1 MTAHAAPAPAAA
13 APASLPAGTRAR
25 IVARSFLVQAAW
37 SYEAM
42 VGPGL
47 AWVMEPALRALPGGR
62 DGAAYRAAV
71 ARHAQYFNC
80 HPYLATVAVGALA
93 RLEHDRE
100 PAAAIER
107 FRGAL
112 PGPLGSVGDRL
123 VWAAWLPACAL
134 LGLLAWGLGAGA
146 GVAVAAFL
154 VPYNAGHLWMRAWGL
169 EAGWRNG
176 RQVAAAI
183 AGPVLR
189 DGPAHLARVAAALA
203 GLALPLVTARVVGGD
218 RVLGGLVLA
227 ASLPAGYVIARLHGR
242 VQGWA
247 VAFGLLVAVLL
258 LSLVA

>member
-1 MTAHAAPAPAAA
+1 MVVTPSPPAAT
-13 APASLPAGTRAR
+13 LPARTRAA
-25 IVARSFLVQAAW
+25 IVGRSLLAQAAW

-62 DGAAYRAAV
+62 GGTAHRAAV
-71 ARHAQYFNC
+71 ARHARYFNC
-80 HPYLATVAVGALA
+80 HPYLATVAAGALA
-93 RLEHDRE
+93 RLEHDGE

-134 LGLLAWGLGAGA
+134 LGILAWGLGAGA
-146 GVAVAAFL
+146 GMAVAAFL
-154 VPYNAGHLWMRAWGL
+154 VPYNLGHLWLRAWGL
-169 EAGWRNG
+169 DAGWRHG
-176 RQVAAAI
+176 RHVAAVI

-189 DGPAHLARVAAALA
+189 DGPTHLARVAAALA
-203 GLALPLVTARVVGGD
+203 GLALPLATARVVAGD
-218 RVLGGLVLA
+218 RVLAALVLA
-227 ASLPAGYVIARLHGR
+227 AALPAGYVIARLHGR

-247 VAFGLLVAVLL
+247 VALGLLLAVLL
-258 LSLVA
+258 LSPLA